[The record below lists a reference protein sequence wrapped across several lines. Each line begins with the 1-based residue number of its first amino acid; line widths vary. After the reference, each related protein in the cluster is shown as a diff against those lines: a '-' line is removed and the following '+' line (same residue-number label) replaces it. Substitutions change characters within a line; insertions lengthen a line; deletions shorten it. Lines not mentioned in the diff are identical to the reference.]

1 MNEGL
6 TCSDPI
12 PIALGLGSLSVPGT
26 TMGGLN
32 LHVTEPTGG
41 STCWNTDGPERV
53 YAITAQATGTLT
65 AWLPAATTTFQ
76 SALFRTS
83 ACDAAG
89 QFACLDNWGTPNE
102 RGGELVSFAVVEGET
117 HYLIVD
123 GVAGDQ
129 GDFVL
134 ELDLSTGADCSDP
147 IPITV
152 EGQGPIYLSSPLTD
166 FSDNASCASG
176 ENGGPEIVYEVTV
189 TEADEYN
196 FFMTSGYLSLGK
208 IAYAR
213 STCDLA
219 ATEIDC
225 DYPELTNL
233 PLAAGQTVYVFFD
246 RELTST
252 EAEGWTDAHVG
263 GTIVHYY

>member
-1 MNEGL
+1 
-6 TCSDPI
+6 
-12 PIALGLGSLSVPGT
+12 
-26 TMGGLN
+26 MGGLN

-76 SALFRTS
+76 SALFHADS
-83 ACDAAG
+83 CESAG
-89 QFACLDNWGTPNE
+89 QFHCLDNWGTPNE
-102 RGGELVSFAVVEGET
+102 RGGELVSIGMLEGET
-117 HYLIVD
+117 RHLIVD

-134 ELDLSTGADCSDP
+134 QLDLSTGADCSDP

-152 EGQGPIYLSSPLTD
+152 EGQGPIYVSSPLTD
-166 FSDNASCASG
+166 FGDHAACASG
-176 ENGGPEIVYEVTV
+176 ENGGPEVVYEVTV
-189 TEADEYN
+189 SEADEYN
-196 FFMTSGYLSLGK
+196 FFMTSGYLNLGK

-213 STCDLA
+213 SSCEAA

-246 RELTST
+246 RALTST

-263 GTIVHYY
+263 GTIIHYY